1 MIYYIYS
8 ILIDIMAVFWGY
20 LRVQFPS
27 SSTINMRILSF
38 FWRSVGVRVMRYP
51 FNAPDLRVLVDLTS
65 TNNIS
70 PCSLIPIKSH
80 GPKREKLSKT

>member
-1 MIYYIYS
+1 MIYNIYT

-38 FWRSVGVRVMRYP
+38 FWRSVCVRVMRYP
-51 FNAPDLRVLVDLTS
+51 LYFPDLRMLVDLTS

-70 PCSLIPIKSH
+70 PYSLIPTRSQ
-80 GPKREKLSKT
+80 GPKLERLSKT

>member
-1 MIYYIYS
+1 MYS
-8 ILIDIMAVFWGY
+8 IFIDIMAVFWGY

-27 SSTINMRILSF
+27 SSTINMCILSF

-51 FNAPDLRVLVDLTS
+51 LCVPDFLLLVDLTS

-70 PCSLIPIKSH
+70 PRSSIPIRSH
-80 GPKREKLSKT
+80 GPRREKLSKT

>member
-1 MIYYIYS
+1 
-8 ILIDIMAVFWGY
+8 MAVFCGY

-27 SSTINMRILSF
+27 SSTINMCILSF

-51 FNAPDLRVLVDLTS
+51 LYVPDFLLLVDLTS

-70 PCSLIPIKSH
+70 PRSLIPTRSH